1 MQNPEIP
8 SDPVADLV
16 DVLNLE
22 MLSETEFVGR
32 TQWMPHGRVFGGQ
45 VLAQSLTAATLT
57 VPEHRFVHSLHSY
70 FLRPGDVSKD
80 INFSVEILRDGR
92 SFSARRV
99 HAIQDDKPIFSMIAS
114 FQDLDSGLEHQDQ
127 MPEGLPDPESLPSAQ
142 DLLGSLDHPAAKYWS
157 TARPFDIR
165 HIEPAVYLRPAK
177 VQVAKQML
185 WFKAFSPL
193 PNSALVQSAALAYAS
208 DYSILEP
215 VLRRHQ
221 LSWAAPGLS
230 SASLDHAM
238 WFHRPAKVDQWLL
251 YVQESPSAQ
260 GGRGLSFG
268 KIFSQEGEL
277 VASVAQEGMLRVPSK
292 SP

>member
-16 DVLNLE
+16 DVLDLQRV
-22 MLSETEFVGR
+22 SETEFVGR

-45 VLAQSLTAATLT
+45 VLAQSLIAATLT

-114 FQDLDSGLEHQDQ
+114 FQDLDSGLDHQDQ
-127 MPEGLPDPESLPSAQ
+127 MPEGLPQPESLPSAQ

-185 WFKAFSPL
+185 WFKAFSQL
-193 PNSALVQSAALAYAS
+193 PDSALVQSAALAYAS

-215 VLRRHQ
+215 VLRKHQ
-221 LSWAAPGLS
+221 LSWAVPGLS

-268 KIFSQEGEL
+268 KIFSQAGEL
-277 VASVAQEGMLRVPSK
+277 VASVAQEGMLRVPFK
-292 SP
+292 SS

>member
-1 MQNPEIP
+1 MQNPEIS

-22 MLSETEFVGR
+22 RVSETEFVGR

-57 VPEHRFVHSLHSY
+57 VPEHRLVHSLHSY
-70 FLRPGDVSKD
+70 FLRPGDVSKK

-127 MPEGLPDPESLPSAQ
+127 MPEGLPEPESLPSAQ
-142 DLLGSLDHPAAKYWS
+142 DLLGSIEHPAAKYWS
-157 TARPFDIR
+157 TARPFDVR
-165 HIEPAVYLRPAK
+165 HIEPAIYLRPAK

-185 WFKAFSPL
+185 WFKAFSAL
-193 PNSALVQSAALAYAS
+193 PDSTLVQSAALAYAS

-215 VLRRHQ
+215 ILRKHQ
-221 LSWAAPGLS
+221 LSWAVPGLS

-251 YVQESPSAQ
+251 YVQDSPSAQ

-268 KIFSQEGEL
+268 KIFSQSGEL
-277 VASVAQEGMLRVPSK
+277 VASVAQEGMLRVPTS
-292 SP
+292 ST

>member
-1 MQNPEIP
+1 MRNPEIP
-8 SDPVADLV
+8 SDPVADLL

-22 MLSETEFVGR
+22 MVSETEFVGR

-142 DLLGSLDHPAAKYWS
+142 DLLGAIDHPAAKYWS

-165 HIEPAVYLRPAK
+165 HIEPAIYLRPAK

-193 PNSALVQSAALAYAS
+193 PDSTLVQSAALAYAS

-215 VLRRHQ
+215 VLRKHQ
-221 LSWAAPGLS
+221 LSWAVPGLS

-251 YVQESPSAQ
+251 YVQESPSSQ

-268 KIFSQEGEL
+268 KIFSQSGEL

-292 SP
+292 SS